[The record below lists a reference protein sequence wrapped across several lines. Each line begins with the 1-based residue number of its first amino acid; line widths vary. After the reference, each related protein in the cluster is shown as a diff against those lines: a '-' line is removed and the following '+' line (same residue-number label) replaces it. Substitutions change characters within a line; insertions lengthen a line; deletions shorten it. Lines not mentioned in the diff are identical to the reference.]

1 MFSSGVSLQ
10 PVPYF
15 ADLTISIAWC
25 SVWFMG
31 SFFKQ
36 CLHISL
42 VDTIDRPSQ
51 VTLLVMR
58 LQEMDINSFVN
69 SLLWW
74 LWNSNRPEDDASSL
88 LIFRHVQVNSVAVSG
103 HKTAWRYVSYI
114 IHARSCTPTYSI
126 IRSFFIFLASAGDQ
140 IGTAESCL
148 VQVPNI
154 SNDVIESSEPQC
166 GQIIRGSPCL
176 LGFYQ
181 SDLARGEFCEVFRL
195 YLFYS
200 HCPSLET
207 WQVIC
212 RGILYSLI
220 SSRTSFNSQIHQ
232 FQIFGHE
239 TLKASQAPLLLLWL
253 HTFCIFEQSKFALNW
268 SVETSRVLIS
278 LVLHFLLLQGASSCW
293 YRYKISWCYRRSHS
307 RGCSPEVCACEFWVC
322 FCFSLHW
329 RFPRFPANQQP

>member
-1 MFSSGVSLQ
+1 MCSSGVSL

-69 SLLWW
+69 SVLWW

-114 IHARSCTPTYSI
+114 IHARSCTPKYSM
-126 IRSFFIFLASAGDQ
+126 RSFFIFLASAGDQ

-154 SNDVIESSEPQC
+154 SNDVIESSAWTSMWSDHSRKSVPFRFLSKWSSPRRILRSVPSIFVLQPLPFVRNMTGDLPWNSIFFDFFKDFFQQPNSSVSNIWALKAE
-166 GQIIRGSPCL
+166 GFAGSPA
-176 LGFYQ
+176 FA
-181 SDLARGEFCEVFRL
+181 LATHFL
-195 YLFYS
+195 YLWA
-200 HCPSLET
+200 E
-207 WQVIC
+207 QIC
-212 RGILYSLI
+212 
-220 SSRTSFNSQIHQ
+220 SQ
-232 FQIFGHE
+232 
-239 TLKASQAPLLLLWL
+239 
-253 HTFCIFEQSKFALNW
+253 
-268 SVETSRVLIS
+268 
-278 LVLHFLLLQGASSCW
+278 LVGRDQ
-293 YRYKISWCYRRSHS
+293 
-307 RGCSPEVCACEFWVC
+307 
-322 FCFSLHW
+322 
-329 RFPRFPANQQP
+329 